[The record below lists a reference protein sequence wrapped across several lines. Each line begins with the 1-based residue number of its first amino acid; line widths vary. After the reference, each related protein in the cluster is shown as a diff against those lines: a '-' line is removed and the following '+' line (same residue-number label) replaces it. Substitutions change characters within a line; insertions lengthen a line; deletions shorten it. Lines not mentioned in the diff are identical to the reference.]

1 MSQAYDTLFQ
11 FLLNESY
18 SKNSDIRFRSMSV
31 MAKIHEPKY
40 REICL
45 ERFVNIMDDED
56 YKGKVGVLYRLKEEE
71 LKNPKV
77 KYIFEKGKADTHYW
91 VRVAANRFS

>member
-1 MSQAYDTLFQ
+1 
-11 FLLNESY
+11 
-18 SKNSDIRFRSMSV
+18 
-31 MAKIHEPKY
+31 
-40 REICL
+40 
-45 ERFVNIMDDED
+45 MDDED